1 MAPTPESWRRLS
13 SWLWTGSCSSKCP
26 SICHI
31 TNIQH
36 VQLET
41 LTACRCQSSCYFKR
55 FFTPRCWYLATR
67 QPLMGAQ
74 IAAHPHR
81 ISVSAAL
88 LFFCFFSHSFL
99 DVPPLVWRVSG
110 AWGGVGG
117 VGGDGVVE
125 GLAKHN
131 SSHGFKHWYI
141 FIKTSTLLIFF
152 LTFFCK
158 NGGVNQYKICMV
170 VWETVPSLHKRKKQN
185 KTNKLSEKS
194 KIQRLKTTISA

>member
-1 MAPTPESWRRLS
+1 MAPLPESWQQIS

-55 FFTPRCWYLATR
+55 FCAPPPPGTSPRVSRWWELRLLLTHTESPSVQCCCYLFYFFYSF
-67 QPLMGAQ
+67 PD
-74 IAAHPHR
+74 
-81 ISVSAAL
+81 VS
-88 LFFCFFSHSFL
+88 
-99 DVPPLVWRVSG
+99 PLVWWVSG
-110 AWGGVGG
+110 GKVGWVGG
-117 VGGDGVVE
+117 VVRE
-125 GLAKHN
+125 GKAQQQPQR
-131 SSHGFKHWYI
+131 FKHWYI
-141 FIKTSTLLIFF
+141 FIKTSTLQIFF

-170 VWETVPSLHKRKKQN
+170 IWETVASLHERKRK
-185 KTNKLSEKS
+185 KTNKLSEK
-194 KIQRLKTTISA
+194 